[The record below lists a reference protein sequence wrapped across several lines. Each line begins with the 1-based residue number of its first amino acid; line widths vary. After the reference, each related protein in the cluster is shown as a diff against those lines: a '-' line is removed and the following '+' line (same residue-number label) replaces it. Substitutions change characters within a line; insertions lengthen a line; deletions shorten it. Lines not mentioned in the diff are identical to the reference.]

1 MKRLISSLFI
11 LFIISCSEE
20 PIIYTLTATAN
31 PVEGGSVFPSSQ
43 QYDSGDI
50 AAITATPSSEYIFQ
64 NWSGSASGT
73 SPSTTVTMNS
83 DKSVVANFIKKKYA
97 LTLNVEGEG
106 SITQKVIKAGVA
118 RNDDYTSGT
127 ILELTANPEG
137 EWLFVE
143 WKGDLTG
150 NENPKQITIDKAKTV
165 TAVFIKKQYPLTI
178 EVEGLGSVIEKV
190 IKAGVARN
198 DYNSGTILELT
209 ANGQT
214 GWNFVEWQ
222 GDLTG
227 NDNPKQITID
237 KAKTVKAVFQEEEKV
252 KVKFNMLIE
261 DGLFYDSPYSDYQY
275 TTTNGGGGDSIAHVN
290 FELKDP
296 WGQGWGIQRLV
307 ERTNRGTALVLQD
320 KEFETYKN
328 STLKVTVTYPH
339 RQYAEITD
347 WGDDVDS
354 DEQSIEIQ
362 VTRDLRI
369 EPHLKSIKVNIFDLE
384 LRKKLA
390 NTGVGP
396 NVGQEGTFF
405 NQPGPNKRPII
416 KKVEFNTPKVPMVNF
431 WNINNI
437 AFTEQNPLAAN
448 EGVIMQHMV
457 DLYHIFLTPQVIGRA
472 GQGPI
477 SSNDCN
483 NQWSQNKT
491 YGCLTDQWLLNNVID
506 FNDFYTDFE
515 GNKDLFSLTIG
526 SLNSLNISNS
536 ENLEVLAV
544 VNSSNLNDLDVNN
557 NPQLK
562 YLGLSK
568 TNINKLNFN
577 SNSDLRHI
585 KLYNSPISEIKLP
598 ENENHKE
605 YFKTLVFD
613 GIDLSSFNFDGYSG
627 VIEEFH
633 LYNLSNLKS
642 SSLELSNINLIKSFR
657 LQNIPLESLDLSN
670 NIRIQGIVIKDMT
683 ALKSINFTETNK
695 TLNLSLTNT
704 NIESL
709 DLKPLRDLVTLQIWD
724 DNTIDVVDISNNTDI
739 NRVSLK
745 RLNNLKCLIVSQYHI
760 DNQANIHWELPDGIE
775 IKLNCN

>member
-43 QYDSGDI
+43 QYDSGDV

-73 SPSTTVTMNS
+73 TPSTTVTMNS
-83 DKSVVANFIKKKYA
+83 DKSVVANFIKKKYP

-178 EVEGLGSVIEKV
+178 EVEGLGFVIEKV
-190 IKAGVARN
+190 IKAGVARD

-261 DGLFYDSPYSDYQY
+261 DGLFYDLPYSDYQY
-275 TTTNGGGGDSIAHVN
+275 TTTYGGDSIAHVN

-296 WGQGWGIQRLV
+296 WGQGLVIPKLV
-307 ERTNRGTALVLQD
+307 ERTDRGTALVLQD

-384 LRKKLA
+384 LRKKLE
-390 NTGVGP
+390 NTGVGAHLDE
-396 NVGQEGTFF
+396 GGTFF
-405 NQPGPNKRPII
+405 NENNRPYFKRPII

-431 WNINNI
+431 WNIRNI
-437 AFTEQNPLAAN
+437 SFTEQNPLAAN

-457 DLYHIFLTPQVIGRA
+457 DLSSIFLTPHVLGQD
-472 GQGPI
+472 GQGRPQG
-477 SSNDCN
+477 CN
-483 NQWSQNKT
+483 PQWSVDKSNN
-491 YGCLTDQWLLNNVID
+491 CFTDEWLLNNVID

-515 GNKDLFSLTIG
+515 GNKDLVNLTIG

-544 VNSSNLNDLDVNN
+544 VNSSNLNDLNINN

-627 VIEEFH
+627 EIEEFH

-670 NIRIQGIVIKDMT
+670 NIRIQGIAIKGMT

-695 TLNLSLTNT
+695 TLSLYLENT

-709 DLKPLRDLVTLQIWD
+709 DLKPLRDLVTLRILD
-724 DNTIDVVDISNNTDI
+724 DNTIDVVDISSNTDI

-745 RLNNLKCLIVSQYHI
+745 RLSNLKCLIVSQYHI
-760 DNQANIHWELPDGIE
+760 DNQANIYWELPDGIE

>member
-1 MKRLISSLFI
+1 
-11 LFIISCSEE
+11 
-20 PIIYTLTATAN
+20 
-31 PVEGGSVFPSSQ
+31 
-43 QYDSGDI
+43 
-50 AAITATPSSEYIFQ
+50 
-64 NWSGSASGT
+64 
-73 SPSTTVTMNS
+73 
-83 DKSVVANFIKKKYA
+83 
-97 LTLNVEGEG
+97 
-106 SITQKVIKAGVA
+106 
-118 RNDDYTSGT
+118 
-127 ILELTANPEG
+127 
-137 EWLFVE
+137 
-143 WKGDLTG
+143 
-150 NENPKQITIDKAKTV
+150 
-165 TAVFIKKQYPLTI
+165 
-178 EVEGLGSVIEKV
+178 
-190 IKAGVARN
+190 
-198 DYNSGTILELT
+198 
-209 ANGQT
+209 
-214 GWNFVEWQ
+214 
-222 GDLTG
+222 
-227 NDNPKQITID
+227 
-237 KAKTVKAVFQEEEKV
+237 
-252 KVKFNMLIE
+252 
-261 DGLFYDSPYSDYQY
+261 
-275 TTTNGGGGDSIAHVN
+275 
-290 FELKDP
+290 
-296 WGQGWGIQRLV
+296 
-307 ERTNRGTALVLQD
+307 
-320 KEFETYKN
+320 
-328 STLKVTVTYPH
+328 
-339 RQYAEITD
+339 
-347 WGDDVDS
+347 
-354 DEQSIEIQ
+354 
-362 VTRDLRI
+362 
-369 EPHLKSIKVNIFDLE
+369 
-384 LRKKLA
+384 
-390 NTGVGP
+390 
-396 NVGQEGTFF
+396 
-405 NQPGPNKRPII
+405 
-416 KKVEFNTPKVPMVNF
+416 
-431 WNINNI
+431 
-437 AFTEQNPLAAN
+437 LAAN

-724 DNTIDVVDISNNTDI
+724 DNTIDVVDISNN
-739 NRVSLK
+739 
-745 RLNNLKCLIVSQYHI
+745 
-760 DNQANIHWELPDGIE
+760 
-775 IKLNCN
+775 